1 MISLPPLTDLSTLAA
16 RDRILLTAHQLFYR
30 DGIRAT
36 GIDLIIKQAG
46 VTKVTF
52 YRHFPSKNAL
62 VLAFLNYRHQRW
74 ITWFSDSLQKNMAPP
89 DASLAHALS
98 QTLEAWFSH
107 SDFRGCAFI
116 NSALEFA
123 EALPEVAI
131 HAAQHKQQMTEVIAR
146 YLPQTAPEFMAQAIA
161 LLVDGAI
168 VNAQIGGE
176 NRQDSAL
183 LCSALNIWLAPQ
195 AA

>member
-1 MISLPPLTDLSTLAA
+1 MPLSPSTDISTLAA

-62 VLAFLNYRHQRW
+62 VLAFLEYRHQRW
-74 ITWFSDSLQKNMAPP
+74 MSWFANSLQKNMAQSN
-89 DASLAHALS
+89 ASLAVALPK
-98 QTLEAWFSH
+98 TLEEWFCDE
-107 SDFRGCAFI
+107 DFRGCAFI

-123 EALPEVAI
+123 EALPEVTT
-131 HAAQHKQQMTEVIAR
+131 HAAQHKQQMAEEIAR
-146 YLPQTAPEFMAQAIA
+146 YLPGSVPDFMAQAIA

-176 NRQDSAL
+176 NKQETAL
-183 LCSALNIWLAPQ
+183 LCSALELWLAPR

>member
-1 MISLPPLTDLSTLAA
+1 MSLTPSPDISTLAA
-16 RDRILLTAHQLFYR
+16 RDRILLTAHRLFYR

-36 GIDLIIKQAG
+36 GIDLIIKQAS

-62 VLAFLNYRHQRW
+62 VLAFLEYRHQRW
-74 ITWFSDSLQKNMAPP
+74 MSWFSHSLQKNMAKP
-89 DASLAHALS
+89 DAHLAIALP
-98 QTLEAWFSH
+98 QTLEEWFCDE
-107 SDFRGCAFI
+107 DFRGCAFI

-123 EALPEVAI
+123 EALPDVTT
-131 HAAQHKQQMTEVIAR
+131 HAAQHKQQMAEVIAH
-146 YLPQTAPEFMAQAIA
+146 YLPESAPDFMAQAIA

-176 NRQDSAL
+176 NKQEATL
-183 LCSALNIWLAPQ
+183 LSSALNLWLTR
-195 AA
+195 

>member
-1 MISLPPLTDLSTLAA
+1 MSLTPSPDISTLAA
-16 RDRILLTAHQLFYR
+16 RDRILLTAHRLFYR

-36 GIDLIIKQAG
+36 GIDLIIKQAS

-62 VLAFLNYRHQRW
+62 VLAFLEYRHQRW
-74 ITWFSDSLQKNMAPP
+74 MSWFSHSLQKNMAKP
-89 DASLAHALS
+89 DAHLAIALP
-98 QTLEAWFSH
+98 QTLEEWFCDE
-107 SDFRGCAFI
+107 DFRGCAFI

-123 EALPEVAI
+123 ETLPDVTT
-131 HAAQHKQQMTEVIAR
+131 HAAQHKQQMAEVIAH
-146 YLPQTAPEFMAQAIA
+146 YLPESAPDFMAQAIA

-176 NRQDSAL
+176 NKQEAAL
-183 LCSALNIWLAPQ
+183 LSSALNLWLTR
-195 AA
+195 

>member
-1 MISLPPLTDLSTLAA
+1 MSLTPSPDISTQAA
-16 RDRILLTAHQLFYR
+16 RDRILLTAHRLFYR

-36 GIDLIIKQAG
+36 GIDLIIKQAS

-62 VLAFLNYRHQRW
+62 VLAFLEYRHQRW
-74 ITWFSDSLQKNMAPP
+74 MSWFSHSLQKNMAKPN
-89 DASLAHALS
+89 AHLAIALP
-98 QTLEAWFSH
+98 QTLEEWFCDE
-107 SDFRGCAFI
+107 DFRGCAFI

-123 EALPEVAI
+123 EALPDVTT
-131 HAAQHKQQMTEVIAR
+131 HAAQHKQQMAEVIAH
-146 YLPQTAPEFMAQAIA
+146 YLPESAPDFMAQAIT

-176 NRQDSAL
+176 NKQETAL
-183 LCSALNIWLAPQ
+183 LSSALNLWLTR
-195 AA
+195 